1 MEGKRYK
8 GMFIYYDPKTQEEWT
23 DTEWCN
29 AYNLEQAKEILK
41 KRNPNLIWVC
51 SEDNKEGWHIKEDKS
66 DWKSR
71 SEILYGINNKQVYES
86 MNIKKQTIKL
96 NESQLR
102 NIIKESI
109 KKVLTENFQKP
120 ENWKDTPFQGTY
132 QDEDGSIYMPDDDYE
147 IIDDDYNDTKDLYFK
162 LDDPYNAEKLLQ
174 QIQSDLENNFININ
188 GVFNLE
194 PVNEKNYE
202 YKIPNL
208 SYDEY
213 EDIYNFLSDTYHD
226 ELWIEE

>member
-8 GMFIYYDPKTQEEWT
+8 GMFIYYEPRTQEEWT

-51 SEDNKEGWHIKEDKS
+51 SEDNKERWHIKEDNP

-71 SEILYGINNKQVYES
+71 TEILYDRNNKQVYES
-86 MNIKKQTIKL
+86 MNNKKQTIKLKL

-109 KKVLTENFQKP
+109 KNILYERKPAEGEYHMFDNLEKLPQGWTIVKQDGVTYIKDNFGRL
-120 ENWKDTPFQGTY
+120 WKQTWND
-132 QDEDGSIYMPDDDYE
+132 DNRDDDMSAPWWGE
-147 IIDDDYNDTKDLYFK
+147 H
-162 LDDPYNAEKLLQ
+162 NA
-174 QIQSDLENNFININ
+174 
-188 GVFNLE
+188 
-194 PVNEKNYE
+194 
-202 YKIPNL
+202 
-208 SYDEY
+208 
-213 EDIYNFLSDTYHD
+213 DI
-226 ELWIEE
+226 